1 MGKAACGCTC
11 SQHPRWFFSHW
22 PARGNL
28 QANCLKNKLSK
39 CLWCLQKLSRNQ
51 AIFQKHHLQTVATLV
66 KWTFLP
72 DTGLFQWS
80 PLQLLSLPVPIPPG
94 QWKGPPGSLTATTFL
109 FPHRKKRGVLVTG
122 AVRARESKW
131 SCLDTEKGGSELSK
145 KKSTGLSR
153 DRHRHNW
160 DFLKHAKAQ
169 NEWMNQSIRQD

>member
-1 MGKAACGCTC
+1 MPLMPAKNLVGTR
-11 SQHPRWFFSHW
+11 QFS
-22 PARGNL
+22 
-28 QANCLKNKLSK
+28 KSTT
-39 CLWCLQKLSRNQ
+39 
-51 AIFQKHHLQTVATLV
+51 LQTVTRWV

-72 DTGLFQWS
+72 DTRLFQSS
-80 PLQLLSLPVPIPPG
+80 PLQLLSLPASFRLDSG
-94 QWKGPPGSLTATTFL
+94 KGHLVHWLPLPFL

-145 KKSTGLSR
+145 KKKKSTGLSR